1 MFSLLEFSASYKIS
15 SLRSFRLLF
24 NVMNRKTEV
33 IKTITNYPTSLALTL
48 LKIDHHHDGVKKD
61 FFILL
66 KDDSALQFEFT
77 QSDSSSVTKL

>member
-61 FFILL
+61 F
-66 KDDSALQFEFT
+66 
-77 QSDSSSVTKL
+77 SSC